1 MILALILNKFYK
13 ISIKI
18 RKIGMS
24 SMGKRASADDQNS
37 QKRDEERRSSGRK
50 IDAIKEKKEE
60 FSITEISGP
69 PAQKDWSHF
78 TGDQM
83 KIVKMLKTLMNR
95 YAMLCLNSDIRIV
108 KLYGMQFT
116 VTYCL
121 FQLKYSE
128 IYTVREVL
136 KFPLPQTRKDMKKAH
151 ETVIGFLNYEPW
163 ICGLEISCKVT
174 ANLSLSIFQHHGK
187 YSCCLIKTLKILN

>member
-24 SMGKRASADDQNS
+24 SMGRRASADDQNS

-50 IDAIKEKKEE
+50 EEKEE
-60 FSITEISGP
+60 FSVTEISGP

-78 TGDQM
+78 TGDRM

-116 VTYCL
+116 VS
-121 FQLKYSE
+121 Q
-128 IYTVREVL
+128 
-136 KFPLPQTRKDMKKAH
+136 
-151 ETVIGFLNYEPW
+151 
-163 ICGLEISCKVT
+163 
-174 ANLSLSIFQHHGK
+174 
-187 YSCCLIKTLKILN
+187 

>member
-1 MILALILNKFYK
+1 
-13 ISIKI
+13 
-18 RKIGMS
+18 MS
-24 SMGKRASADDQNS
+24 SMGRRASADDQNS

-50 IDAIKEKKEE
+50 EEKEE
-60 FSITEISGP
+60 FSVTEISGP

-78 TGDQM
+78 TGDRM

-116 VTYCL
+116 V
-121 FQLKYSE
+121 
-128 IYTVREVL
+128 L

-151 ETVIGFLNYEPW
+151 ETVIGFLNYE
-163 ICGLEISCKVT
+163 
-174 ANLSLSIFQHHGK
+174 
-187 YSCCLIKTLKILN
+187 